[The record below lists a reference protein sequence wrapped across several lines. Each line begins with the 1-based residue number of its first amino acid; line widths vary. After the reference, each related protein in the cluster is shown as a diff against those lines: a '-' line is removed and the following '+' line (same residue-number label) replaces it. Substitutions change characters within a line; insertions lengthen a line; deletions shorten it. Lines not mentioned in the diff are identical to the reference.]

1 MQVEQQNV
9 NAKVK
14 QESNL
19 GTKYTKNK
27 NRILQSLFSPAVYVC
42 GSWAACSAERNILQ
56 QIQDSDYIRPH
67 EALRYLR
74 SF

>member
-42 GSWAACSAERNILQ
+42 GFWAACSAERNTLQ